1 MADQVGFRPLE
12 DNQSSVRR
20 TRRLAVLLFLAFASV
35 ITIFQ
40 GIQNI
45 LLPAVV
51 QNLAPEAKV
60 GTLALLSTLAS
71 VTTVVALFAGGAIS
85 DRTRSRWGRRTPS
98 LVLSL
103 LGSIVLMPLMALADS
118 IVGLLILMP
127 LLWFTLNYYQS
138 ALLTF

>member
-12 DNQSSVRR
+12 DNQSSVRS
-20 TRRLAVLLFLAFASV
+20 TRRLAALLFLAFASV

-118 IVGLLILMP
+118 IVGLLILTP

-138 ALLTF
+138 VLLTF